1 MRVLVLTNHFSEF
14 AGSEIIALEVA
25 QWFVEQGDQVAL
37 AANFIRPPISDLGG
51 SIELLRDIDDIDL
64 SSFDLVWCQHGLL
77 SLLPFAS
84 FAAAAMAPPLVA
96 LVSLSPFEP
105 YEHVDG
111 LLRNALSAKVF
122 ANSPETAGDVVRRNQ
137 NLIKRDQVAV
147 FHNAAPAA
155 FWRAPSPRP
164 RTLRTLTI
172 VSNHAPPEL
181 AAARTRLEE
190 RGVVVRHQGMH
201 KDYRRVDVS
210 DIDDSDALITIGKTV
225 IYGIARSRPV
235 YMYDHFG
242 GNGWLTRANF
252 DENLTH
258 NFSGRPAKRQLS
270 EDALVTEIFEG
281 YAHAAEETERLGEAQ
296 DLNRFRLDTYLG
308 PLREQALK
316 PRRWRAFRLQCALA
330 SRAFRAHLELARQ
343 NSLVMRRSYLLA
355 NGASLSHRDHHPNLW
370 SNRVKGGSSS

>member
-84 FAAAAMAPPLVA
+84 YAAAAMAPPLVA

-122 ANSPETAGDVVRRNQ
+122 ANSAETARVVVRRNQ

-147 FHNAAPAA
+147 FHNAAP
-155 FWRAPSPRP
+155 S
-164 RTLRTLTI
+164 
-172 VSNHAPPEL
+172 
-181 AAARTRLEE
+181 ARFGE
-190 RGVVVRHQGMH
+190 RRRRGQG
-201 KDYRRVDVS
+201 RF
-210 DIDDSDALITIGKTV
+210 
-225 IYGIARSRPV
+225 AR
-235 YMYDHFG
+235 
-242 GNGWLTRANF
+242 
-252 DENLTH
+252 
-258 NFSGRPAKRQLS
+258 
-270 EDALVTEIFEG
+270 
-281 YAHAAEETERLGEAQ
+281 
-296 DLNRFRLDTYLG
+296 
-308 PLREQALK
+308 
-316 PRRWRAFRLQCALA
+316 
-330 SRAFRAHLELARQ
+330 
-343 NSLVMRRSYLLA
+343 
-355 NGASLSHRDHHPNLW
+355 
-370 SNRVKGGSSS
+370 